1 MDKSENIFL
10 VGLMGAGKTSIGR
23 QLARAL
29 SLEFVDSD
37 HEIERR
43 TGADIPWI
51 FDIEGEEGFRKRE
64 TKVIADLCQ
73 QRGIILATGGG
84 AILAEENRK
93 CLRRNGT
100 VIYLCASLEKL
111 CQRVSRSNHRPL
123 LANKEDPRPRLEALF
138 TIRDPLYR
146 EIADLIIHTDRQSV
160 QATARLIINQL
171 ESAQA

>member
-1 MDKSENIFL
+1 MDKSGNIFL

-51 FDIEGEEGFRKRE
+51 FDIEGEAGFRKRE
-64 TKVIADLCQ
+64 RKVIADLCQ
-73 QRGIILATGGG
+73 RQGIVLATGGG
-84 AILAEENRK
+84 AILAEENRQ
-93 CLRRNGT
+93 CLRRHGT
-100 VIYLCASLEKL
+100 VIYLCASLDKL

-123 LANKEDPRPRLEALF
+123 LANEDPRPRLEELF
-138 TIRDPLYR
+138 MERDPLYR
-146 EIADLIIHTDRQSV
+146 EIADLIIHTDHQSV
-160 QATARLIINQL
+160 QATARSIVRQL
-171 ESAQA
+171 AAEQA